1 MEDIERIK
9 ERLDNIRSVEPII
22 TSLRTIAAGGWRLAL
37 RRLGATRQYVEHLR
51 EVLAVLVPHVG
62 PEELQ
67 RSHVAVQPAS
77 PRRPAVLVMASER
90 GLCGAF
96 NDIVIEGAERLIAQ
110 QQLQAEEVLLITLG
124 ARATSY
130 FRGRGRHLLMAESLP
145 VTRVAS
151 LDLVQELG
159 TNLTDLLDR
168 GEVDAIQVVFS
179 PYRGTST
186 AAPVMRRWLP
196 VDAASLP
203 NASVAWPQPIIETEP
218 SVLFQGAIQAW
229 ALAQLYEM
237 VMESAASE
245 QSARFRAMDSAS
257 SNLAKV
263 IEELTLAYHSARQ
276 HAITMEMLDLVAGS
290 GILRGPRGRG
300 GQGR

>member
-9 ERLDNIRSVEPII
+9 ERLDNIRGVEPII

-37 RRLGATRQYVEHLR
+37 KRLGATRQYVEHLR
-51 EVLAVLVPHVG
+51 EVMAVLVPLVG
-62 PEELQ
+62 LEELQ
-67 RSHVAVQPAS
+67 RSHVQVQPLS

-96 NDIVIEGAERLIAQ
+96 NDIVLEGAERLIAQ

-124 ARATSY
+124 ARAESY
-130 FRGRGRHLLMAESLP
+130 FRARGRHLLMAQSLP
-145 VTRVAS
+145 VTRVAP
-151 LDLVQELG
+151 LDLVEDLAA
-159 TNLTDLLDR
+159 NLTGLLDS

-179 PYRGTST
+179 PYQGSST
-186 AAPVMRRWLP
+186 TPPVMRRWLP
-196 VDAASLP
+196 VEAASLP
-203 NASVAWPQPIIETEP
+203 NASVAWPQPIVETEP
-218 SVLFQGAIQAW
+218 SLLYQGAIQTW
-229 ALAQLYEM
+229 ALAQLYQM

-257 SNLAKV
+257 SNLSRV

-276 HAITMEMLDLVAGS
+276 HAITMEMLDLVAGA

-300 GQGR
+300 GR

>member
-9 ERLDNIRSVEPII
+9 ERLDNIRGVEPII

-51 EVLAVLVPHVG
+51 EVLSVVVPLVG
-62 PEELQ
+62 PAELE
-67 RSHVAVQPAS
+67 RNHVVARPAA

-96 NDIVIEGAERLIAQ
+96 NDIVLEGAERLVAQ
-110 QQLQAEEVLLITLG
+110 QQLQAEEVQLITLG
-124 ARATSY
+124 ARAGNY
-130 FRGRGRHLLMAESLP
+130 FRARGRPLLMAESLP

-151 LDLVQELG
+151 LTLVQRLAAS
-159 TNLTDLLDR
+159 LMDLLDR

-179 PYRGTST
+179 PYEGAATSP
-186 AAPVMRRWLP
+186 PVMRRWLP
-196 VDAASLP
+196 VDAAALP

-218 SVLFQGAIQAW
+218 SVLFQSTMQTW
-229 ALAQLYEM
+229 AVAQLYQM

-257 SNLAKV
+257 TNLAQV
-263 IEELTLAYHSARQ
+263 IDELTLAYHTARQ
-276 HAITMEMLDLVAGS
+276 HAITMEMLDLVAGA
-290 GILRGPRGRG
+290 GILRGTRRH
-300 GQGR
+300 